1 MLMATSVVGLCITV
15 PFYFMFSNFPKWTFI
30 VSIIKNILYPCRDR
44 VILSFRW
51 FRKYLGRNVS
61 WRWFGI
67 PPISM
72 PFRWIS
78 LWMFLLYS
86 KNIKWQPCA
95 CTHDPQL
102 FTQQVTI
109 TIVTWNVSQA
119 VFQASSDLSQGR
131 AVLWK
136 EHTPCS
142 FETS

>member
-1 MLMATSVVGLCITV
+1 MATSVIGLRITV

-30 VSIIKNILYPCRDR
+30 ASIIKNILYPCRDW

-61 WRWFGI
+61 WKWFGI

-86 KNIKWQPCA
+86 KSIKWQPCA
-95 CTHDPQL
+95 CTRDLQL
-102 FTQQVTI
+102 FIQQVTM

-131 AVLWK
+131 AALWK
-136 EHTPCS
+136 ENTPCS